1 MMTDV
6 KWGQMTRVT
15 RTEGFPGTQDF
26 QCYNQKVESKLGW
39 LVTIDREL
47 FVVESSLDHGRLFI
61 SILGLSVPGAP
72 PTVAASKTVSR
83 YCQMSLKG
91 RGWGVKSIS
100 AVNHCSR
107 PFVGKIR
114 L

>member
-15 RTEGFPGTQDF
+15 RTEGFPGTRDF
-26 QCYNQKVESKLGW
+26 QGYNQKVESKRRW
-39 LVTIDREL
+39 LVTMDREL

-61 SILGLSVPGAP
+61 SILGLSMPRAS
-72 PTVAASKTVSR
+72 PTVAASKNVSR

-91 RGWGVKSIS
+91 RGWGSKVSQ
-100 AVNHCSR
+100 
-107 PFVGKIR
+107 